1 LQVSRAATTPDT
13 SFVARPAASWLD
25 DFLVWLSPNAFGC
38 CRKFSDGEYCPP
50 DDQPPCCPEGEDYCG
65 LSATCSNCT
74 TCFLQ
79 TDLLQGRP
87 STMQFQE
94 KLPWFLKAVPSA
106 DCAKGGHGAYST
118 SLDLNGYE
126 SGIIKASE
134 FRSYHTPLNKQND
147 FVDALRAAKDF
158 TKRISQSLGI
168 TVFPYSV
175 FYIYFEQYLNIV
187 KTTTVSLALALGVFY
202 VQSPFPIY

>member
-1 LQVSRAATTPDT
+1 
-13 SFVARPAASWLD
+13 
-25 DFLVWLSPNAFGC
+25 
-38 CRKFSDGEYCPP
+38 
-50 DDQPPCCPEGEDYCG
+50 
-65 LSATCSNCT
+65 
-74 TCFLQ
+74 
-79 TDLLQGRP
+79 
-87 STMQFQE
+87 MQFQE

-202 VQSPFPIY
+202 FQSPFPVY

>member
-1 LQVSRAATTPDT
+1 LGGVPTVTEIGQLLQ
-13 SFVARPAASWLD
+13 
-25 DFLVWLSPNAFGC
+25 
-38 CRKFSDGEYCPP
+38 
-50 DDQPPCCPEGEDYCG
+50 
-65 LSATCSNCT
+65 
-74 TCFLQ
+74 CFLQ

-126 SGIIKASE
+126 GGIIKASE

-158 TKRISQSLGI
+158 TKRISQSLGVVFQTCSF
-168 TVFPYSV
+168 TV
-175 FYIYFEQYLNIV
+175 
-187 KTTTVSLALALGVFY
+187 
-202 VQSPFPIY
+202 